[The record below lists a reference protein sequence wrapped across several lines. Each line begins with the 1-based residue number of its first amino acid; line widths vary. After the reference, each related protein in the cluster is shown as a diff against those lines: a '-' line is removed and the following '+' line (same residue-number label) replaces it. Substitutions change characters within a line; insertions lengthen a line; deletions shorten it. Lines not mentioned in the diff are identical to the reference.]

1 MKFIADKTVPY
12 LKGILDSVADITYLS
27 SEEFTPEHVRDADA
41 LIVRSIDKCTRE
53 LLQGSRVKLIT
64 SATIGFDHI
73 DTHYCEQAGIVWR
86 NAPGC
91 NARSVAQYVLAG
103 LVARSLR
110 LGDSLQGKTMGIVG
124 VGHVGK
130 ELEIVCHAYGMRVLR
145 NDPPRAEIEGTD
157 GFVSLETL
165 AEEADIISF
174 HTPLT
179 REGRYPTFH
188 LADDAFFNRLQ
199 KKPCII
205 NAARGAIIDTSALLK
220 ASQSGRVGD
229 LIIDCWEG
237 EPHINRLLL
246 QQAYIATPHIA
257 GFSADGKA
265 NGTRAC
271 LEQIASFFQL
281 DIPKL
286 SDVQPPLPEQPLID
300 LNRFSGQRVEQAIL
314 SCFNPLDVDRRLRET
329 PERFEWF
336 RANYHYPRE
345 FQAYTIANATPQEAD
360 LLRQLGFQ
368 IQNKQQ

>member
-1 MKFIADKTVPY
+1 MKLIADKTIPY
-12 LKGILDSVADITYLS
+12 LRGILDSVADITYLS
-27 SEEFTPEHVRDADA
+27 SEEFTPEHVRNADA

-73 DTHYCEQAGIVWR
+73 DVRYCEQAGIVWK

-91 NARSVAQYVLAG
+91 NARSVAQYVLAA

-110 LGDSLQGKTMGIVG
+110 LGDSLQGKTIGIVG

-130 ELEIVCHAYGMRVLR
+130 ELESLCRAYGMHVLL
-145 NDPPRAEIEGTD
+145 NDPPRAEIEGPS

-165 AEEADIISF
+165 ASEADIVTF
-174 HTPLT
+174 HTSLT

-188 LADDAFFNRLQ
+188 LADGAFFSRLR
-199 KKPCII
+199 KKPCFI
-205 NAARGAIIDTSALLK
+205 NAARGAVNDTSALLD
-220 ASQSGRVGD
+220 AHRAGRIGD
-229 LIIDCWEG
+229 LVIDCWEG

-246 QQAYIATPHIA
+246 QHAYIATPHIA

-286 SDVQPPLPEQPLID
+286 KDVVPPPLEQPLID
-300 LNRFSGQRVEQAIL
+300 MNRFTGYRVERAIL
-314 SCFNPLDVDRRLRET
+314 SCFNPLLVDRMLREN
-329 PERFEWF
+329 PDRFEWF
-336 RANYHYPRE
+336 RANYPYPRE
-345 FQAYTIANATPQEAD
+345 FQAYAIVNALPQEAD
-360 LLRQLGFQ
+360 LLGQLGFQ
-368 IQNKQQ
+368 IQNKQR